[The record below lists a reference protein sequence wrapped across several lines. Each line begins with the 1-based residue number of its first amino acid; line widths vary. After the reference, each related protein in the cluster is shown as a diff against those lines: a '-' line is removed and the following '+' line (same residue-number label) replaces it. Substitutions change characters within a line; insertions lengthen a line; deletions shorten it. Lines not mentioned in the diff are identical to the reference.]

1 MTDELEVS
9 GMGWKAKLSGRQS
22 LLFGLLLVCV
32 MGSAWSFYKHR
43 EEVHEEHA
51 QLRELLSEAV
61 YVLSLKP
68 EEREKLRLD
77 MPDTLRS
84 KMRRK
89 RDDP

>member
-9 GMGWKAKLSGRQS
+9 GMGWKAKLTGKQS
-22 LLFGLLLVCV
+22 LLYGLFLALVC
-32 MGSAWSFYKHR
+32 GSAWSFYKT
-43 EEVHEEHA
+43 HEEHA
-51 QLRELLSEAV
+51 QLRDLFSEVV

-68 EEREKLRLD
+68 EDRERLRLD

-89 RDDP
+89 RDE